1 LEIVVV
7 PNRSL
12 QTTSAQT
19 GVAKQSYFSKEVKQ
33 AGPASASFRRG
44 PGTQAMPARQAQAPP
59 PTSTASDAKQQG
71 GNRAAQNNPN
81 KVTVTGRLGRDAV
94 VRYTKN
100 SHTVANFSVAVDES
114 YKNLL
119 GQLQKKTAWHRV
131 QVWDELAETVSPGL
145 MKGTRVYVEGRLI
158 HRQWIDRENK
168 PRTSTEVVASDVRF
182 LDSAPRPETRDSGE
196 LSAELF

>member
-1 LEIVVV
+1 VV

-19 GVAKQSYFSKEVKQ
+19 GVGKQSYINKEVRQ

-44 PGTQAMPARQAQAPP
+44 PVMQATPARQQQAP
-59 PTSTASDAKQQG
+59 PTSTASNARQHG
-71 GNRAAQNNPN
+71 GTPSAQNKPN
-81 KVTVTGRLGRDAV
+81 KVSVTGRLGRDAV

-114 YKNLL
+114 YKDLL
-119 GQLQKKTAWHRV
+119 GQLQKKTVWHRV

-158 HRQWIDRENK
+158 HRQWVDRENK

-182 LDSAPRPETRDSGE
+182 LDAAPKPETRDSGE
-196 LSAELF
+196 LSGELF

>member
-19 GVAKQSYFSKEVKQ
+19 GVGKQSYFSKEAKQ

-44 PGTQAMPARQAQAPP
+44 PDTQPMPVRQLQAP
-59 PTSTASDAKQQG
+59 PTSTASYANRQR
-71 GNRAAQNNPN
+71 GNPSAQNKPN
-81 KVTVTGRLGRDAV
+81 KVSVTGRLGRDAV

-114 YKNLL
+114 YKDLL

-182 LDSAPRPETRDSGE
+182 LDTAPKPETRDLGE